1 MHCFGR
7 IHGALNWLSFLL
19 LIASAC
25 VVFLFE
31 LSKSSIDQGSDEV
44 IYARVTQT
52 LAQSWEHG
60 EVGFPLQ
67 HGALPFYE
75 KPPLKFVLGSV
86 VLQLI
91 GNSNLGLRLFDG
103 ILGVVAVFVTV
114 ILIKVVTHSVAL
126 GLATGFLVLLIPEWV
141 LFAHSFRHSVL
152 DGLLTV
158 LILFA
163 SIWGWFGYKSLY
175 TNTISYKSLAIFSG
189 ICGLAT
195 LVKSV
200 AGVVPVLSMAMLLL
214 MNRLSLREKFKGSLA
229 LSVGPLIFLTYCLF
243 ISVSTPK
250 ALQTF
255 LGTEILHRASSGFD
269 GHNVG
274 QPLYYLKYLLERA
287 AFLPLGLV
295 ILGCLGFMAAF
306 GKGMRNTETKV
317 SASYLLGMALFP
329 VALYSLSSAKLPWY
343 LSPYAPFFIGSMLYG
358 CYLGSS
364 YLSHRFSSSISPI
377 ITASV
382 CGGFVLLL
390 SLFSILPRAERIAHF
405 VIQPKKRIAIDLV
418 VEKILATQSRVLIL
432 DNAISSRA
440 APIKGRF
447 NVEGI
452 YKEMLTGRLT
462 SSPSSEKVNPE
473 SGTFVF
479 INREKLAVLPSG
491 YSEFAVLPPL
501 FPRKSEVVVVRY

>member
-1 MHCFGR
+1 MHSLGR
-7 IHGALNWLSFLL
+7 IHGALNWLCFPL

-25 VVFLFE
+25 FVFLFE

-67 HGALPFYE
+67 HGTLPFYE

-103 ILGVVAVFVTV
+103 ILGVFAVLVTV

-175 TNTISYKSLAIFSG
+175 TTSISYKSLAIFSG

-214 MNRLSLREKFKGSLA
+214 INRLSLREKFKGSLA

-243 ISVSTPK
+243 IWVSNPK

-274 QPLYYLKYLLERA
+274 QPLYYLEYLLERA

-295 ILGCLGFMAAF
+295 IPGCLGFMAAF
-306 GKGMRNTETKV
+306 EKGIRNTEAKI
-317 SASYLLGMALFP
+317 SASYLLAMALFP

-358 CYLGSS
+358 CYLGGS
-364 YLSHRFSSSISPI
+364 YMSLRFSSSISPI
-377 ITASV
+377 LNASV
-382 CGGFVLLL
+382 CGVVVLLTF
-390 SLFSILPRAERIAHF
+390 FSILPRAERIATF
-405 VIQPKKRIAIDLV
+405 VLQPKKRIAIDLV
-418 VEKILATQSRVLIL
+418 VEKILATESRVLIL

-440 APIKGRF
+440 TPIKGRF

-462 SSPSSEKVNPE
+462 PSPSSEKVNPE

-479 INREKLAVLPSG
+479 INREKLAVLPTG